1 MKLYEMFSPIGAPK
15 ENDDIDW
22 LGDLKFFIDNDNAV
36 LNRLIFP
43 TIVKHE
49 RCVEEKD
56 AYKLYYKPIKECLKI
71 YIKKYDIVD
80 ADKKFST
87 GQLVELCKNIA
98 EEQKRHIQNGDYKN
112 ESVYEDIH
120 KGKERFLSSTKISES
135 YEIAESVSV
144 DAAIR
149 SIVAT
154 GDSIA
159 KTYGDLKTMA
169 EKWVYNNGTLKG
181 FHRNAAGVGK
191 RWYDTFFWNKMEND
205 LRTLLKTNP
214 NAAAK
219 IQDFL
224 NIERDDR
231 GHVSFTVIGRSL
243 PKILKDV
250 GQRMGN
256 DDLKRFGAN
265 WFRRQQDYEEFLSR
279 VESEVNDED
288 DDEAGSSPKQPNDN
302 IIGRQNAA
310 VEDMVNQILSSI
322 DKKIAGEIRNSI
334 AKDSNKLQA
343 LQRELARRNI
353 KLGESLAEVF
363 DMFGPVSNLEMAV
376 TLLAVLSMPLA
387 IIGPEVFDRIKNKIQ
402 KMSSRRI
409 INLLSQKQIKADT
422 ATKKMIE
429 RLLYELQQSFD
440 RNDGDQ
446 AKQIALRI
454 QQIAKDTEDKKS
466 VAAETIDTVKGGYK
480 LVSEKTGD
488 NLSTYPTRT
497 GAVEAERRIQIF
509 KSRDK

>member
-15 ENDDIDW
+15 ENDEIDW
-22 LGDLKFFIDNDNAV
+22 LGDLKFFIDNDNAI

-49 RCVEEKD
+49 RCVKDKD
-56 AYKLYYKPIKECLKI
+56 AYKLYFKPVRECLKI
-71 YIKKYDIVD
+71 YVEKYDIVD
-80 ADKKFST
+80 ADKKFSKEK
-87 GQLVELCKNIA
+87 LVELCKNIA
-98 EEQKRHIQNGDYKN
+98 EEQKRHILNGDYKN
-112 ESVYEDIH
+112 EGIYEDIH
-120 KGKERFLSSTKISES
+120 RTRGGKILLSDKKISES

-144 DAAIR
+144 DAAIK

-181 FHRNAAGVGK
+181 FHRNAAGLGK

-205 LRTLLKTNP
+205 LRTLLQKNP
-214 NAAAK
+214 KAAEK
-219 IQDFL
+219 IRDFL
-224 NIERDDR
+224 DIDRDDR
-231 GHVSFTVIGRSL
+231 GHISFTAIGRSL
-243 PKILKDV
+243 PKILNDV
-250 GQRMGN
+250 GQRMGD
-256 DDLKRFGAN
+256 DDLRRFGAN
-265 WFRRQQDYEEFLSR
+265 WTKRQKDYEDFLDQ
-279 VESEVNDED
+279 VQVED
-288 DDEAGSSPKQPNDN
+288 DDSDEPKQNKDN

-322 DKKIAGEIRNSI
+322 DKKAAGEIRNSI

-343 LQRELARRNI
+343 LQRELAKRNI
-353 KLGESLAEVF
+353 KVGESLDEVF
-363 DMFGPVSNLEMAV
+363 DVFGPVSNLEMAV

>member
-1 MKLYEMFSPIGAPK
+1 MFSPIGAPK

-80 ADKKFST
+80 ADKKFPT

-149 SIVAT
+149 SIV
-154 GDSIA
+154 
-159 KTYGDLKTMA
+159 
-169 EKWVYNNGTLKG
+169 V
-181 FHRNAAGVGK
+181 
-191 RWYDTFFWNKMEND
+191 
-205 LRTLLKTNP
+205 
-214 NAAAK
+214 
-219 IQDFL
+219 
-224 NIERDDR
+224 
-231 GHVSFTVIGRSL
+231 
-243 PKILKDV
+243 
-250 GQRMGN
+250 
-256 DDLKRFGAN
+256 
-265 WFRRQQDYEEFLSR
+265 
-279 VESEVNDED
+279 
-288 DDEAGSSPKQPNDN
+288 
-302 IIGRQNAA
+302 
-310 VEDMVNQILSSI
+310 
-322 DKKIAGEIRNSI
+322 

-343 LQRELARRNI
+343 LQRELAKRNI

-376 TLLAVLSMPLA
+376 ALLAVLSMPLA